1 MNSFFGH
8 KLNTYCSISLIGH
21 LNFSFVLPILL
32 VRSDCMSF
40 EDELKALRKGQ
51 ETINTRLS
59 RIEGF
64 LAGTQGYQAPAY
76 PRPMTKSECERLGGE
91 WDPDTGKCTL
101 EESVVVEAAP
111 KNKEDCEKAGG
122 VWDDDKKVCKI
133 SREALQSFRAPIVG
147 VLPTSTPSISS
158 DEAKANALIEK
169 IVGKKKD

>member
-1 MNSFFGH
+1 MCVTIIRIFGD
-8 KLNTYCSISLIGH
+8 
-21 LNFSFVLPILL
+21 
-32 VRSDCMSF
+32 RMSF
-40 EDELKALRKGQ
+40 EDELKRLMKGQ
-51 ETINTRLS
+51 ETMNLRLS

-64 LAGTQGYQAPAY
+64 LAGTQNYQAPSV
-76 PRPMTKSECERLGGE
+76 PRPMTKAECEKLKGT

-101 EESVVVEAAP
+101 EESVVIEAAP

-169 IVGKKKD
+169 IVGKKKE